1 MKKYLKTFLS
11 VLLAAVPM
19 TGCEEPAP
27 LLNPEFS
34 VDGTSLEVPADGGRM
49 EITYTLE
56 NPVQDARVIAFS
68 DDEWITMCDER
79 EEGKIFFDVDPN
91 EDEELREGAVTVSY
105 SALDEEYI
113 VKILQRGAEGSATD
127 TSDVDTGA
135 VKLPFRISVLE
146 AMPTSVSYEVLP
158 DDKEMGYITMA
169 VEKAAFD
176 KFGSDE
182 DYFQSELSYYI
193 LMAESIYGVPLGEY
207 LKGVLHYGDTH
218 DNYFDL
224 LSPDTGYYAYA
235 YGLSLDGERLTDIVK
250 EEFSTAP
257 KPNVDA
263 KFEFSYSI
271 VPGTRAD
278 VSVFPDSQDY
288 WYYFSVLRTE
298 GLEENYDMVEL
309 AQGYLDYVVE
319 YYMMSEG
326 GTVEDAMRLVCF
338 NGIGLNSF
346 ELLPDKEYS
355 LFAVAVDLTTGLVVS
370 EATEELFDSGSTGP
384 SDNVISLETVY
395 EGFTDATVSIS
406 TTNSDPYVFCID
418 LAENWEGMSEEEM
431 LEKLTKD
438 DMSYFSRNGDFTA
451 EITGREPGT
460 EYRAFAFGYSSGIAT
475 TGLTSLVFKTHE
487 LGESGIKIEIV
498 HDKYFDGAELR
509 EMYPEKF
516 GDLPS
521 SYTAVMPVSV
531 SLSGAATDG
540 AEYRYAFYEGDY
552 SSATNVYD
560 MAATLLGE
568 GCPDPSAEF
577 YFTDDSYDKPFTIM
591 AVVCD
596 KDGNFGELFREVFT
610 ISADGKSPVEE
621 YQD

>member
-1 MKKYLKTFLS
+1 
-11 VLLAAVPM
+11 M

-56 NPVQDARVIAFS
+56 NPAQDARVIAFS

-91 EDEELREGAVTVSY
+91 EDEEFREGAVTVSY

-257 KPNVDA
+257 KPNIDA

-370 EATEELFDSGSTGP
+370 EATEE
-384 SDNVISLETVY
+384 
-395 EGFTDATVSIS
+395 
-406 TTNSDPYVFCID
+406 
-418 LAENWEGMSEEEM
+418 EM

-475 TGLTSLVFKTHE
+475 TGLTTLVFKTHE

-610 ISADGKSPVEE
+610 ISRDGKSPVEE

>member
-56 NPVQDARVIAFS
+56 NPAQDARVIAFS

-91 EDEELREGAVTVSY
+91 EDEEFREGAVTVSY

-257 KPNVDA
+257 KPNIDA

-370 EATEELFDSGSTGP
+370 EATEE
-384 SDNVISLETVY
+384 
-395 EGFTDATVSIS
+395 
-406 TTNSDPYVFCID
+406 
-418 LAENWEGMSEEEM
+418 EM

-475 TGLTSLVFKTHE
+475 TGLTTLVFKTHE

-610 ISADGKSPVEE
+610 ISRDGKSPVEE